1 MTMQKEKGRIHLY
14 YGGGKG
20 KTTAAVGSAVRAL
33 GQGLDVLFV
42 QFLKDDGSGELE
54 PLRKLGA
61 EVLCGP
67 AKQKFTFLMDETE
80 KLECAR
86 QQNAR
91 LRQAMTWAEGKP
103 GAMIILDEVV
113 DAAQLGFLPLKEL
126 CRWLDDCREA
136 EIILTGHSAP
146 QWAAERAD
154 YVTCMGCEKHPYQ
167 QGQPARRGVEY

>member
-1 MTMQKEKGRIHLY
+1 MMMQQEKNRLHLY
-14 YGGGKG
+14 YGNGKG

-33 GQGLDVLFV
+33 GQGMQVLFV
-42 QFLKDDGSGELE
+42 QFLKDDSSGELE

-67 AKQKFTFLMDETE
+67 PQQKFTFLMDEAE
-80 KLECAR
+80 KRECAG
-86 QQNAR
+86 QQTAR
-91 LRQAMTWAEGKP
+91 LGQAMAWAEDKP
-103 GAMIILDEVV
+103 GAMVILDEAV
-113 DAAQLGFLPLKEL
+113 DAAELGFLPVEEL
-126 CRWLDDCREA
+126 CRWLDACREA

-146 QWAAERAD
+146 PWAAERAD